1 MDKTYTFDDAKN
13 KIQSILNSENYE
25 SILTSSVNDL
35 IKKKRVSDTP
45 ENEELQ
51 MKILIDALNAC
62 EKNKYQDVYIDFL
75 IKKITS
81 GLLE

>member
-1 MDKTYTFDDAKN
+1 MDRTYTFDDAKN

-25 SILTSSVNDL
+25 SILTSSANDL